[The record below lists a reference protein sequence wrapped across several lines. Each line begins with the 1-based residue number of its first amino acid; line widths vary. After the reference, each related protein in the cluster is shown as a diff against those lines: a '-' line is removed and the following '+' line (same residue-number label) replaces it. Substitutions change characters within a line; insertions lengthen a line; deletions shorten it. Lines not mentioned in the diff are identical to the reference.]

1 MIYFFKKSRILFN
14 FLYQPNTI
22 SLFFMRNAWLYTL
35 IPLLSHLCLL
45 GPIILLKKM
54 GPTTLSPLSLILL
67 VQVDK
72 SEIKVEWDCR
82 IKHFSF
88 FIAFSLVING
98 DYRQDTYWISWK
110 FSLSDSLLCFSL
122 QLHFLFILFFLLP
135 LFESTSS
142 LWLSL
147 HLRFYIFFFSFLLP
161 FLVAT
166 QELLYTFFS
175 LFCRNTRA
183 TPSQFTRFTMVHQPS
198 TVLHHEQSIVTVHDI
213 MILFCSS
220 LGPGVRPHH

>member
-54 GPTTLSPLSLILL
+54 GPTTLPPLSLTLL

-72 SEIKVEWDCR
+72 SGIKVRWECR

-147 HLRFYIFFFSFLLP
+147 HLRFYIFFFLFFFRSWSQRKSCFTL
-161 FLVAT
+161 FSHFFVAI
-166 QELLYTFFS
+166 QEPPLHS
-175 LFCRNTRA
+175 SRA
-183 TPSQFTRFTMVHQPS
+183 SPWSINPQPSFTMN
-198 TVLHHEQSIVTVHDI
+198 
-213 MILFCSS
+213 S
-220 LGPGVRPHH
+220 L